1 MRGPVIHGSALVD
14 AAARL
19 GEGVRI
25 GPWTMVGPEVELGV
39 GTEVGA
45 HAVIEG
51 RVVVGARCRI
61 GHGAVIG
68 APPQDLKFRPGTVAG
83 VRIGDDTV
91 IREYAT
97 IHHASREGAD
107 TIVGRH
113 CLIMASVHIAHD
125 CAVGDHVVMVNAAAL
140 TGHVVVEDRATVGG
154 MAGVHPFTRIGTLAY
169 IGGMAKVTQDVPP
182 FVIADGWPAGA
193 HAVNV
198 IGMRRAGIE
207 PGARRQVQEAFRIL
221 YRSGFS
227 PGAALERLRA
237 EMAGS
242 ALVARLADFVAASRR
257 GIVGPARRFRDVTEA
272 SPDEAREEPV
282 W

>member
-1 MRGPVIHGSALVD
+1 MSGPAVHGSALVD
-14 AAARL
+14 PAARL
-19 GEGVRI
+19 GDGVRV
-25 GPWTMVGPEVELGV
+25 GPWTVIGPDVEIGE

-45 HAVIEG
+45 HAVLEG
-51 RVVVGARCRI
+51 RVAVGARCRI
-61 GHGAVIG
+61 GHGVIIG

-91 IREYAT
+91 VREYAT
-97 IHHASREGAD
+97 IHHATREGAD
-107 TIVGRH
+107 TTVGRH
-113 CLIMASVHIAHD
+113 CFIMASVHIAHD
-125 CAVGDHVVMVNAAAL
+125 CAVGDHVVMVNASAL

-182 FVIADGWPAGA
+182 FVLADGWPAGA

-198 IGMRRAGIE
+198 IGMRRAGID
-207 PGARRQVQEAFRIL
+207 PGSRRQVQEGFRIL
-221 YRSGFS
+221 YRSGLS
-227 PGAALERLRA
+227 PGAAVERLRA

-242 ALVARLADFVAASRR
+242 PLVARLAEFVAASRR
-257 GIVGPARRFRDVTEA
+257 GIVGPSRRFRDAVDA
-272 SPDEAREEPV
+272 SAEDARAEGV